1 MKAMILAAGMG
12 ERLRPL
18 TNEVP
23 KPLVP
28 VANRPIIEYNLHLLK
43 TLGIKE
49 VAINLHYLGDKIKDH
64 LGYGKRFGLQIS
76 YSPEPVLLAS
86 GGGIRKMGSFFD
98 GETVLVINGDILI
111 DIDLKDLIR
120 FHRDK
125 AAFATLVL
133 RPNRAPERYGTLKTD
148 DSGRIC
154 DFLDLV
160 GTAAA
165 DLHSRMFTGI
175 HVLEPQALRCLPDQD
190 RFCINRD
197 VYPHW
202 IRSGKKCFGF
212 DHGGYWKDL
221 GTLDDYFQANM
232 DLLEGRG
239 LTNPWA
245 AGGNKSRSTE
255 EVSLEPPYIMGDGVS
270 LGEASRIGPRA
281 VIGDRSQIGPGARI
295 TNSVIWP
302 DSCIHRGEQIDGMIV
317 TRYQRI
323 PVGHHTPSSCA
334 PAGEA
339 ESPPQVRGQTDS
351 SLRLP

>member
-18 TNEVP
+18 TNETP

-28 VANRPIIEYNLHLLK
+28 VANRPLIEYNLQLLK

-49 VAINLHYLGDKIKDH
+49 VAINLHYLGDKIKAH
-64 LGYGKRFGLQIS
+64 LGYGQRFGLQIS

-111 DIDLKDLIR
+111 DINLKELIR

-125 AAFATLVL
+125 DAFATLVL

-148 DSGRIC
+148 ATGRIR
-154 DFLDLV
+154 DFLGHV

-165 DLHSRMFTGI
+165 GLHSWMFTGI
-175 HVLEPQALRCLPDQD
+175 HVLEPQALHALPARD
-190 RFCINRD
+190 RFCINRH

-212 DHGGYWKDL
+212 IHQGYWKDL
-221 GTLDDYFQANM
+221 GTLEDYFQANM
-232 DLLEGRG
+232 DLLENRG
-239 LTNPWA
+239 VTIPCED
-245 AGGNKSRSTE
+245 GKEGRSTDGA
-255 EVSLEPPYIMGDGVS
+255 SLEPPSLMGDGVS
-270 LGEASRIGPRA
+270 LGEKSRIGPRA
-281 VIGDRSQIGPGARI
+281 IIGHRSQIGPGARI
-295 TNSVIWP
+295 TNSIIWP
-302 DSCIHRGEQIDGMIV
+302 DARIEPGEQIDGMIV

-323 PVGHHTPSSCA
+323 YVSRHTPSSDG
-334 PAGEA
+334 PQHEA
-339 ESPPQVRGQTDS
+339 ESPSPLPGKTGS
-351 SLRLP
+351 SPPGP